1 MRGVAIGTEPMA
13 IDRETMMSALTLWT
27 RRDPFTEFDAL
38 VRAAFGTNRS
48 APVSRPAAEI
58 SRDGE
63 DALVRLE
70 LPGLDPANDVTV
82 EVDRG
87 RLVVRGERRDQREDE
102 ERGLREVRY
111 GAFRR
116 EFALPQQVSGEAVS
130 ASYDAGVLSI
140 RVAGAYAGT
149 EPRRIPVTS
158 GDAQPAVEA

>member
-1 MRGVAIGTEPMA
+1 MRGVAIGTEPVA

-48 APVSRPAAEI
+48 APVLRPAAEI

-70 LPGLDPANDVTV
+70 LPGVDPANDVTV

-116 EFALPQQVSGEAVS
+116 EFTLPEQVNDEAVT

>member
-1 MRGVAIGTEPMA
+1 MRSLNQQLAQAKGAERENRQLSNLVHLDDSIGVQSYHPVTAQVIA
-13 IDRETMMSALTLWT
+13 
-27 RRDPFTEFDAL
+27 RDPL
-38 VRAAFGTNRS
+38 
-48 APVSRPAAEI
+48 
-58 SRDGE
+58 
-63 DALVRLE
+63 LWYQ
-70 LPGLDPANDVTV
+70 TV

-130 ASYDAGVLSI
+130 ASYEAGVLSI

-149 EPRRIPVTS
+149 QPRRVPVTS
-158 GDAQPAVEA
+158 ADTRPAVEA

>member
-1 MRGVAIGTEPMA
+1 MRGVATGTEPMA

>member
-1 MRGVAIGTEPMA
+1 
-13 IDRETMMSALTLWT
+13 MSALTLWT

-48 APVSRPAAEI
+48 APVLRPAAEI
-58 SRDGE
+58 GRDGE

-70 LPGLDPANDVTV
+70 LPGLDPENDVTV

-130 ASYDAGVLSI
+130 ASYEAGVLSI

-149 EPRRIPVTS
+149 QPRRVPVTS
-158 GDAQPAVEA
+158 ADTRPAVEA

>member
-1 MRGVAIGTEPMA
+1 MRCVATGTAPVA
-13 IDRETMMSALTLWT
+13 TDRETMMSALTLWT

-38 VRAAFGTNRS
+38 VRAAFGSNRG
-48 APVSRPAAEI
+48 APVLRPAAEI

-70 LPGLDPANDVTV
+70 LPGLDPENDVTV

-116 EFALPQQVSGEAVS
+116 EFALPQQVSDEAVS
-130 ASYDAGVLSI
+130 ASYEAGVLSI

-149 EPRRIPVTS
+149 QPRRVPVTS
-158 GDAQPAVEA
+158 ADARPAVEA